1 MCRTKNRSLR
11 VEIIKFTFTDT
22 RSFSITGHAKETSMF
37 KHLWILTYLYAQ
49 TGAFQNVPNSSHSLL
64 FDFWI
69 TEFTSRTILILL
81 CSPSSS
87 KAFFFF
93 CRKDFYSSN
102 SWYNNDIFRWHLS
115 LVKETVHL
123 LQEQG
128 LKLLSNTLLERS
140 KQKDHKIFW
149 VLQRLCCSSGESQKK
164 LGRKMPSFYLAPSP
178 RECFLQL
185 LLWL

>member
-49 TGAFQNVPNSSHSLL
+49 TGAFQNVPNSSHRLL

-93 CRKDFYSSN
+93 SAGRTFTVQTHGITMTFLDDTYHLWKKQFTCCKNKDWSYFQTLFWREVNRKTTKSSECYRDFAVVVE
-102 SWYNNDIFRWHLS
+102 S
-115 LVKETVHL
+115 L
-123 LQEQG
+123 
-128 LKLLSNTLLERS
+128 
-140 KQKDHKIFW
+140 
-149 VLQRLCCSSGESQKK
+149 KK
-164 LGRKMPSFYLAPSP
+164 N
-178 RECFLQL
+178 
-185 LLWL
+185 